1 MTRIEEIVE
10 DFEGLEPN
18 FRLELL
24 LDYADRLPP
33 LPERHRNP
41 DELESHRVHECAS
54 PVSLWVEVE
63 AGKVHIYA
71 DVPPESPT
79 VRGFISMLIEAF
91 DEASPQEVLEAPTE
105 LLNRSG
111 LAQAIG
117 LRRMFGLS
125 VIYGRIKQEVAEK
138 AAIQQSR

>member
-1 MTRIEEIVE
+1 
-10 DFEGLEPN
+10 
-18 FRLELL
+18 
-24 LDYADRLPP
+24 
-33 LPERHRNP
+33 
-41 DELESHRVHECAS
+41 
-54 PVSLWVEVE
+54 
-63 AGKVHIYA
+63 
-71 DVPPESPT
+71 
-79 VRGFISMLIEAF
+79 MLIEAF